1 MKAVPAW
8 VFYSVLRVLMFAV
21 PLAVFLL
28 LAIDPWLSTVLAAI
42 VGFCLSYIFLR
53 KSRDTVAGDIYR
65 RRHRETEPVSADDE
79 AEDAADDAATAAA
92 TASAPEQSEAA
103 RPASEGESDR

>member
-28 LAIDPWLSTVLAAI
+28 LAIDPWLSTILAAI

-53 KSRDTVAGDIYR
+53 KSRASVAGDIYR
-65 RRHRETEPVSADDE
+65 RRHREIEPVSADDA
-79 AEDAADDAATAAA
+79 AEDAADDAAAAA
-92 TASAPEQSEAA
+92 SVSEQPEAT
-103 RPASEGESDR
+103 RTASEGESDR

>member
-8 VFYSVLRVLMFAV
+8 VYYSVLRVLMFAV

-53 KSRDTVAGDIYR
+53 KSRDTVASDIYR
-65 RRHRETEPVSADDE
+65 RRHRETEPVSADEE
-79 AEDAADDAATAAA
+79 AEDAAVETAE
-92 TASAPEQSEAA
+92 TTSAPERPEAA
-103 RPASEGESDR
+103 TSSEGESSR